1 MNEGMLAAKKYWEI
15 LCRRRRLFIGTFLL
29 FVVLVIAG
37 MFAITPTYEATSKV
51 LLVQPAQTVATL
63 MSTLGIPLSSG
74 STAAQGNTYATEIA
88 LATLRPLLV
97 RVITVVNLRDRDGSV
112 LKPEKLIKWSALST
126 ILPRPHIDVS
136 ELESSD
142 ILTIVSNSTNS
153 RDAARMSNELARF
166 YVEDRVTRLRVEY
179 DAARTFLQKHIQ
191 DEKRQY
197 DRVLLAK
204 KNFMIAEKTLDLQ
217 TEIKALIDQV
227 TSMEEKLVDLQTDLS
242 GKSTDLTPVHPDIV
256 QLVKKID
263 SLKNNLREKTQKD
276 IAQIPVK
283 GMKQSEIDLVVS
295 VHQDLYKKL
304 LNFLTAVNIAES
316 AALSTIS
323 VVEAATVPSE
333 PSYPEKTL
341 TAVVANLLGLFWAFG
356 LTIFVEYV
364 DNTIRGQDDFRGY
377 AAPLLGSIPRVR
389 DQQIISADAP
399 DATLL
404 DAYQNTVTSMRLF
417 NNNELPRTILIC
429 STGPGEGASTT
440 AVNLGIFHARAGIRV
455 LLVDTDLKSPDIH
468 RILDTPNSRGIAEV
482 ISGKATLEECVIRNA
497 GWTGLSFLPSGG
509 ASADRP
515 LSLYRDAMH
524 DFVES
529 AKKQYDIVIFGAAPM
544 IVNEQALLL
553 MDYLDAMIIV
563 VRNGITTHSALS
575 RIVGRLESAR
585 ISLTG
590 FVLN

>member
-1 MNEGMLAAKKYWEI
+1 
-15 LCRRRRLFIGTFLL
+15 
-29 FVVLVIAG
+29 
-37 MFAITPTYEATSKV
+37 
-51 LLVQPAQTVATL
+51 
-63 MSTLGIPLSSG
+63 
-74 STAAQGNTYATEIA
+74 
-88 LATLRPLLV
+88 
-97 RVITVVNLRDRDGSV
+97 
-112 LKPEKLIKWSALST
+112 
-126 ILPRPHIDVS
+126 
-136 ELESSD
+136 
-142 ILTIVSNSTNS
+142 
-153 RDAARMSNELARF
+153 
-166 YVEDRVTRLRVEY
+166 
-179 DAARTFLQKHIQ
+179 
-191 DEKRQY
+191 
-197 DRVLLAK
+197 
-204 KNFMIAEKTLDLQ
+204 LQ

-227 TSMEEKLVDLQTDLS
+227 TSMEGKLVDLQTDLS
-242 GKSTDLTPVHPDIV
+242 GKSTDLTPVHPDIL
-256 QLVKKID
+256 QLVKKIE

-276 IAQIPVK
+276 MAQIPVK

-364 DNTIRGQDDFRGY
+364 DNTIQSQDDFRGY

-389 DQQIISADAP
+389 DRQIISADAP
-399 DATLL
+399 DETLL

-417 NNNELPRTILIC
+417 SNNELPRTILIC
-429 STGPGEGASTT
+429 SIGAGEGASTT

-455 LLVDTDLKSPDIH
+455 LLVDADLKRPDIH

-482 ISGKATLEECVIRNA
+482 ISGKATLEECVIQNA

-529 AKKQYDIVIFGAAPM
+529 AKTQYDIVIFGAAPM
-544 IVNEQALLL
+544 ILNEQALLL